1 MTKHQN
7 KTTAGLARRDFLT
20 AAAAVAVGAHAAG
33 AQDKKKAAQRLVL
46 QLSGSSPRGRH
57 RRRNG
62 VSREAVRQ
70 KNVGRRFLNLKK
82 TSPFPRLRYLRLG
95 ACPL

>member
-33 AQDKKKAAQRLVL
+33 AQDKKAAQRVVL
-46 QLSGSSPRGRH
+46 QLSGSSPRGR
-57 RRRNG
+57 
-62 VSREAVRQ
+62 SRYGKDAPPVRYPAPDI
-70 KNVGRRFLNLKK
+70 VVIDDLSLIH
-82 TSPFPRLRYLRLG
+82 L
-95 ACPL
+95 